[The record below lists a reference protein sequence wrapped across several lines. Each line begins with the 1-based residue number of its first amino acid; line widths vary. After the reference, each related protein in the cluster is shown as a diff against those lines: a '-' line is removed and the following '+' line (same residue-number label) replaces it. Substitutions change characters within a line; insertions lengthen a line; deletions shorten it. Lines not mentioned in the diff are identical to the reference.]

1 MSQLRFLWIK
11 VNLDFLLISGS
22 KSISQI
28 HIKST
33 IHQINQLSATE
44 TLREDHKQI
53 RRLEK
58 IIIKCYTE
66 LYAGKNIPFLD
77 IDKITII
84 IEDFLDSIHYSREED
99 SYFPCVASYDHLKQ
113 EIRALLIEHEFSRRI
128 ALQIKKH
135 LKRWKDGEDAREP
148 VARFLK
154 TYSVYLMDHMK
165 KEEEFFD
172 KAEEE
177 VISKEEEFDMYEQ
190 FKSVMTISK
199 KMDDMIKEI
208 EYLEN
213 QSWAKT

>member
-66 LYAGKNIPFLD
+66 LYAGKNIPFSD

-135 LKRWKDGEDAREP
+135 LKKWKDGEDAREP

-190 FKSVMTISK
+190 FKSVMTILK

-213 QSWAKT
+213 QSWVKI